1 MKSYREFIQNIN
13 ESALED
19 TLRMS
24 LMDVE
29 GVEKIKNIKTESD
42 GMVVSYVCYGKNHT
56 MKGINYNKQKDIF
69 TYKSLNGGSEV
80 TKKMG
85 EYNFVKI

>member
-42 GMVVSYVCYGKNHT
+42 GMVVSYVCYGKNHKMT
-56 MKGINYNKQKDIF
+56 GINYNKQKDIF

-80 TKKMG
+80 VKKMK